1 MNNRTKNLITE
12 LNKREAW
19 YEIFNNS
26 NLNLL
31 DKIDKRIRKRIKE
44 NFKPTTQK
52 SKYSYDKDFD
62 FAIKKLARQILIA
75 EEIEIEFENIGHT
88 PDKNSKII
96 VKNLRQI
103 CTMLERET

>member
-1 MNNRTKNLITE
+1 MNNRTKNLLTTLIQ
-12 LNKREAW
+12 KEAW

-31 DKIDKRIRKRIKE
+31 DKVDKRISKRIREK
-44 NFKPTTQK
+44 FKPTTQK
-52 SKYSYDKDFD
+52 SKYPIDEDFD
-62 FAIKKLARQILIA
+62 IAIKNLARQILIG
-75 EEIEIEFENIGHT
+75 EEIEIEIENIGHT
-88 PDKNSKII
+88 PDKDTKII

>member
-12 LNKREAW
+12 LNRREAW
-19 YEIFNNS
+19 YDIFNNS

-31 DKIDKRIRKRIKE
+31 DKIDKKIRKRIREK
-44 NFKPTTQK
+44 FKPTTQK
-52 SKYSYDKDFD
+52 SKYSYDKNFD
-62 FAIKKLARQILIA
+62 FAIKKLSRQILIA
-75 EEIEIEFENIGHT
+75 EEIENEIENMGHT
-88 PDKNSKII
+88 PDRNSKII